1 MLKALIAGLYEIFRS
16 CTRDNSQDI
25 MSMYDG
31 KLVFIIT
38 GVNFHTSVINFA
50 IITGFPGKV
59 IYYSLPY
66 RMKKMIIY
74 PPSTQLNIHPSPKKG
89 GRGFKSLPNC
99 SPGLFFFK
107 EEEVCLIKS
116 IDLMQKKTIGA

>member
-50 IITGFPGKV
+50 IITRFPGKI

-74 PPSTQLNIHPSPKKG
+74 PPSTQLNIHRSSKKG

-99 SPGLFFFK
+99 SPDFFFK

-116 IDLMQKKTIGA
+116 IDLIQKRQ

>member
-1 MLKALIAGLYEIFRS
+1 
-16 CTRDNSQDI
+16 
-25 MSMYDG
+25 MYDG

-50 IITGFPGKV
+50 IITGFPSKV

-74 PPSTQLNIHPSPKKG
+74 PPSTQLNIHRSPKKG
-89 GRGFKSLPNC
+89 ERGFKSLPNC
-99 SPGLFFFK
+99 SPAFFFK
-107 EEEVCLIKS
+107 EEEVCVVKS
-116 IDLMQKKTIGA
+116 TDLMQKKKTIGA

>member
-50 IITGFPGKV
+50 IITVFPGKV

-74 PPSTQLNIHPSPKKG
+74 LPSTQLNIHRSPQK
-89 GRGFKSLPNC
+89 RGAEDLNHFQTVLQI
-99 SPGLFFFK
+99 FFYFFK
-107 EEEVCLIKS
+107 EEVCLIKS
-116 IDLMQKKTIGA
+116 IDLMQKRQ

>member
-1 MLKALIAGLYEIFRS
+1 MLEALIAGLCEIFRS

-74 PPSTQLNIHPSPKKG
+74 PPSTQLNIHRSPKKG
-89 GRGFKSLPNC
+89 GEDLNHFQTILQIFY
-99 SPGLFFFK
+99 FFFK
-107 EEEVCLIKS
+107 KKS
-116 IDLMQKKTIGA
+116 AL